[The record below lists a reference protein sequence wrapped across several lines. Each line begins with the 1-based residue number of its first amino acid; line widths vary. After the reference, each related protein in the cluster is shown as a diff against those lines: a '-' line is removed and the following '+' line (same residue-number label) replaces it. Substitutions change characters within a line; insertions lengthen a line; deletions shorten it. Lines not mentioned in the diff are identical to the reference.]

1 MSSAA
6 AAVSI
11 GFGRAAT
18 RDLTRVG
25 LTLAPKR
32 ASAPRWLAALLLAAS
47 AFAAGLGAGELL
59 RERPAPVVV
68 RAAAPSAEIGP
79 LRQQLEQARLGLRV
93 ADARSQEL
101 ERQID
106 ALNQQLTAAQDEL
119 TFFRKAREGR
129 KH

>member
-32 ASAPRWLAALLLAAS
+32 ASAPRWLAALLLAVV
-47 AFAAGLGAGELL
+47 AFAAGVAAGELL
-59 RERPAPVVV
+59 REPAAPIVV
-68 RAAAPSAEIGP
+68 RAPAPNAELGA
-79 LRQQLEQARLGLRV
+79 LRQQLEQARMGLRV

-106 ALNQQLTAAQDEL
+106 ALNQKLTEAQDEL

>member
-1 MSSAA
+1 MSSAV

-106 ALNQQLTAAQDEL
+106 ALNHKLTEAQDEL